1 MSDDYDRF
9 TERMTSF
16 DLTLSPEGEPA
27 KHSEGSVDDILA
39 HYGVKGMKWGVR
51 KDRSGSSQGP
61 LAKRKAKRAEAK
73 AQKQADRAKPDSE
86 DATNA
91 NQIKRTAKNAGLSKL
106 SNQELEAAIKRMRL
120 EQQLIELSSPTKKEG
135 KSFLETYLD
144 EELKA
149 LNSGKAGPTDTT
161 IETVRGVKK
170 VLDKLP

>member
-73 AQKQADRAKPDSE
+73 AQKEADRARPDSE

-106 SNQELEAAIKRMRL
+106 SNQELETVIKRMRL
-120 EQQLIELSSPTKKEG
+120 EQALVQLSTPTKNDGE
-135 KSFLETYLD
+135 SFIETYLNT
-144 EELKA
+144 ELQAAK
-149 LNSGKAGPTDTT
+149 SGRAGPTDT
-161 IETVRGVKK
+161 IVETVRGVKK